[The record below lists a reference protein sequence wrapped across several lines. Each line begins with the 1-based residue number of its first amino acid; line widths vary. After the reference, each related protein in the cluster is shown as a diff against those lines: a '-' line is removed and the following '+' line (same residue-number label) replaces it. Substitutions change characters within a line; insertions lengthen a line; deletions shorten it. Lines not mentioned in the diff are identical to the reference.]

1 MKKKLMA
8 LLLAVAVVGM
18 YSFGSVA
25 SVFAETT
32 TGSEDTGESAVAT
45 VNVTF
50 DNNGGTGD
58 APAAVASAS
67 GKTITLPDNT
77 GTKSGYVFIGWSTDK
92 DANASGSSHYS
103 QTVYAA
109 GTKYTVKDSDTTLYA
124 IWSSSSTTDAQFFIR
139 YDGQIPTEPQSHASS
154 QYTSA
159 INIKGA
165 IAAGKSYFYTN
176 STSGVAK
183 QLTTTPTD
191 AQIKAV
197 YPNYDSSTQY
207 VLWYVVKHE
216 GTWHIDGVLL
226 EKAKVN
232 LSYSPNA
239 ATGTWSN
246 MPDGQQY
253 TVGATATVSNTTPTR
268 EGYTFNGWN
277 TKSSGSGTSY
287 SAGDTFTIDADTTL
301 YAQWVANSGTEYKVE
316 HMVPDSSSETGYKV
330 AETQTLKAETDSE
343 VTADPVDDTGYAYD
357 EATTT
362 TKGENKGIVAGDGSL
377 VLRVYYK
384 DKTAITITAGS
395 ATQDYNGY
403 ALTCGEYE
411 VTSGSLNTG
420 DVISGTTITGSQ
432 TEVGSSS
439 NVMSSVTIMNG
450 TKDVTDDYT
459 IAFMPGLLTVNL
471 AKTVTPDDPIVIP
484 VPSVNTTTYKVV
496 ANYYTST
503 DGGAYVQDNS
513 STVTL
518 KGATSVNVGDT
529 ISAADLSGSNSYN
542 GNSYGLDESKSTMSA
557 VAVLDADSNVLT
569 LNYYRSVNG
578 GSSNDPSNNNS
589 NGNNSNNGSSSNTAD
604 NNNSNGNSS
613 SNGSASATA
622 SNMNA
627 NVPDTGDTSD
637 AALWTSIGLT
647 SLILAGAMISLRRK
661 EEK

>member
-32 TGSEDTGESAVAT
+32 DGSETAGETAAST

-58 APAAVASAS
+58 APATVASAS

-109 GTKYTVKDSDTTLYA
+109 GAKFTVKDSNTTLYA

-139 YDGQIPTEPQSHASS
+139 LDGQIPTEPQSHASS

-197 YPNYDSSTQY
+197 YPDYNSSTQY
-207 VLWYVVKHE
+207 VLWYVVKYE
-216 GTWHIDGVLL
+216 STWHIDGVLL
-226 EKAKVN
+226 DKAKVN

-239 ATGTWSN
+239 AAGTWSN

-253 TVGATATVSNTTPTR
+253 AVGETATVSSTTPTR

-277 TKSSGSGTSY
+277 TKPSGSGTSY

-316 HMVPDSSSETGYKV
+316 HMVPDSNSKTGYKV
-330 AETQTLKAETDSE
+330 AETQTLKAETGSE
-343 VTADPVDDTGYAYD
+343 VTAEPVDDTGYAYD
-357 EATTT
+357 EATTAT
-362 TKGENKGIVAGDGSL
+362 RGENKGIVAGGGDL

-384 DKTAITITAGS
+384 AKTAITITAGS
-395 ATQDYNGY
+395 ATQDYNGN
-403 ALTCGEYE
+403 ALTCGNYE
-411 VTSGSLNTG
+411 VSGSLNAG
-420 DVISGTTITGSQ
+420 DEIRGITITGLQ
-432 TEVGSSS
+432 IEVGSSA
-439 NVMSSVTIMNG
+439 NVISAVTIMNG
-450 TKDVTDDYT
+450 TKDVTYDYT
-459 IAFMPGLLTVNL
+459 ITFAPGLLTVNL
-471 AKTVTPDDPIVIP
+471 VAATTPDDPIVIP

-513 STVTL
+513 SVVTL
-518 KGATSVNVGDT
+518 KDATSVNVGDT
-529 ISAADLSGSNSYN
+529 ISAADFSGSNSYN

-569 LNYYRSVNG
+569 LNYYRSTNG

-613 SNGSASATA
+613 SSGSASATA

-647 SLILAGAMISLRRK
+647 SLVLAGAMISLRRK